1 DRGLDRQDRGRHPD
15 IDEPLPGATPT
26 CPRSRGGR
34 AMTVHDLPHG
44 RHTHERALELSAT
57 AVDFEL
63 SPAEAVELEALL
75 AGCPKCA
82 QRAVAMRADALA
94 LGRPLALVP
103 STRVDAAIAAEIA

>member
-1 DRGLDRQDRGRHPD
+1 
-15 IDEPLPGATPT
+15 
-26 CPRSRGGR
+26 
-34 AMTVHDLPHG
+34 MTVHDLPHG

-63 SPAEAVELEALL
+63 SPAEAVELQTLL

-103 STRVDAAIAAEIA
+103 SMVTLRATALSVWLFPVCSAYKRKIRRARSP